1 MSEPMK
7 EQITGEF
14 VDITIRVP
22 APLAAR
28 MHRLMQAALELI
40 EDEAQERLYEFE
52 ELFPD
57 FHAGNALRGAR
68 TREGLTQAQLAERV
82 GIKIHHISEMENG
95 KRPIGKEMARRL
107 AKALNT
113 SYKVFL

>member
-7 EQITGEF
+7 EQTTGEF
-14 VDITIRVP
+14 VEVTIRVP

-28 MHRLMQAALELI
+28 MQRFMEAALDLM
-40 EDEAQERLYEFE
+40 EDQDQDRIYTFE

-68 TREGLTQAQLAERV
+68 TREGLTQAQVAELARV
-82 GIKIHHISEMENG
+82 KIHHISEMENG
-95 KRPIGKEMARRL
+95 KRPIGKEMAKRL
-107 AKALNT
+107 GKALNVN
-113 SYKVFL
+113 YRVFL

>member
-14 VDITIRVP
+14 VDLTIRVP
-22 APLAAR
+22 APLAVR
-28 MHRLMQAALELI
+28 MQRFMEAALELI
-40 EDEAQERLYEFE
+40 EDQEHDRLYAFE

-82 GIKIHHISEMENG
+82 GVKIHHISEMENS
-95 KRPIGKEMARRL
+95 KRPICKEKAKRL
-107 AKALNT
+107 SKALNIG
-113 SYKVFL
+113 YRVFL